1 MKKLLLILAPILIMA
16 KVHYAKVEPYD
27 TVILKSAV
35 SAKVLSVDL
44 NSEGREVNNREVISL
59 DDVID
64 KQDLKLS
71 QEMLIGLKSTYK
83 RKESYFNKLNRL
95 STASKAQKD
104 GAYYNFIA
112 SKNQY
117 LATKL
122 KIERLKDSISKK
134 HIILKNK
141 YLYKLHTKAGEFVN
155 FGSPLATIQDL
166 SKAKLVLFLES
177 QEVEELQD
185 KSIYLD
191 GNRTNLRVDKVW
203 QTADTRFISSYRA
216 EIVIDKP
223 QIEFSKLVK
232 VEIK

>member
-1 MKKLLLILAPILIMA
+1 MKKILLIMLPIIMVA

-27 TVILKSAV
+27 SVVLKSAV

-44 NSEGREVNNREVISL
+44 NSEGRLVANGEVITL

-71 QEMLIGLKSTYK
+71 QEMLVGLKSSYK

-95 STASKAQKD
+95 NTASKTQKD

-117 LATKL
+117 LTTKF

-134 HIILKNK
+134 HIVLNNK
-141 YLYKLHTKAGEFVN
+141 YLYQLHTKAGEFVN

-166 SKAKLVLFLES
+166 SKAKLVLFLEP
-177 QEVEELQD
+177 EEIKNLEE

-203 QTADTRFISSYRA
+203 KTTDIRFISSYRA
-216 EIVIDKP
+216 EIILNNPKFK
-223 QIEFSKLVK
+223 FSKLLK

>member
-1 MKKLLLILAPILIMA
+1 MKKILLILLPIFIVA
-16 KVHYAKVEPYD
+16 RVHYAKVEPYD
-27 TVILKSAV
+27 SVVLKSAV

-44 NSEGREVNNREVISL
+44 NSEGRVVDGEIITL

-64 KQDLKLS
+64 IEDLKIS
-71 QEMLIGLKSTYK
+71 QEMLVGLKSSYK

-95 STASKAQKD
+95 STASKTQKD

-117 LATKL
+117 LTTKL
-122 KIERLKDSISKK
+122 KIEKLKDSISKK
-134 HIILKNK
+134 HIILNNK
-141 YLYKLHTKAGEFVN
+141 YLYQLHTKAGEFVN

-166 SKAKLVLFLES
+166 SKAKLVLFLEP
-177 QEVEELQD
+177 EEIKNLEE

-191 GNRTNLRVDKVW
+191 GNKTNLRVDKVW
-203 QTADTRFISSYRA
+203 KTTDTRFISSYKA
-216 EIVIDKP
+216 EIIIDNPKFK
-223 QIEFSKLVK
+223 FSKLLK